1 MYPNQEKPQGMIN
14 EEKIE
19 TAIERFYEEL
29 CRAANTII
37 RQHDCNFKKAE
48 RDHVI
53 STNKLIGLKDPSKA
67 WALASK
73 REEAANEMATE
84 REILD
89 QLRDLTAPI
98 NEALNEIKSKYWVN
112 EDSEEE

>member
-1 MYPNQEKPQGMIN
+1 MYPNQEKPAGLIDEQ
-14 EEKIE
+14 KIE

-29 CRAANTII
+29 CRVANTEIYW
-37 RQHDCNFKKAE
+37 HEKNFKKADH
-48 RDHVI
+48 DHVI
-53 STNKLIGLKDPSKA
+53 CTNKLIGLKDPSQA

-89 QLRDLTAPI
+89 QLRDLAAPI
-98 NEALNEIKSKYWVN
+98 NGALNEIKSKYWVN